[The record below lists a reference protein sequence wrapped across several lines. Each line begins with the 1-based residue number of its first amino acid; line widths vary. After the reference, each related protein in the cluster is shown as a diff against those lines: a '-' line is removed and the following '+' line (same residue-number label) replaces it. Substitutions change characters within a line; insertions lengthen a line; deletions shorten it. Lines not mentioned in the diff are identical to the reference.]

1 MREPAAV
8 KEQVEGDERAA
19 ARAGGEVSVGPR
31 SDDAA
36 CAHCGLPVP
45 PALIDPAAE
54 QQFCCHGCRSVHAVL
69 RGHGLG
75 RFYQLAEP
83 DQRQPARVT
92 GRSYEELDD
101 PGFQQR
107 ACETRPDGLLSTE
120 LYLEGIHCTACVWL
134 VEAAPRLAPGL
145 VEARLDLG
153 RSLARVSWRPD
164 QIALSRVARLLD
176 SLGYPVHP
184 YRSIDLQQMRR
195 REDRQLLMRIGV
207 AAAVA
212 GNVMLIAI
220 ALYAGM
226 FSGIEPSYERF
237 FRWISLTI
245 SIPAVFWSGGVF
257 FRGALAA
264 LRARTLHMDLPLTIG
279 ILAGFGWGAV
289 NTVRGA
295 GEVYFDSLTVLIFL
309 LLVGRWLQRRQQ
321 RRAADATELLYSL
334 TPRRARLVQGAVQ
347 GDGAATEGVREVPV
361 EAVLPGA
368 TVEVRAGES
377 IPVDGRVIDG
387 SSTINA
393 ALLTGES
400 RPARVAVGDRVH
412 AGTLN
417 VGARLRVEVTATGE
431 QTRVGQLMA
440 QVEQHARR
448 RAPIVQLADRIAGA
462 FVAVVLLLATVTALI
477 WLELDP
483 SQALD
488 NAIALLIV
496 TCPCALGLATPLAVA
511 VGIGRAARRGILI
524 KGGDALERLA
534 HPSSMLLDKTGTV
547 TEGRVALVGWHGDPS
562 VEPAVA
568 ALEQHSA
575 HPLARAA
582 VEALPATDAVAEQVR
597 ELPGAGI
604 EGTIGG
610 VRYQV
615 GSPAWV
621 GAAVDQTPA
630 WVEAQIARWVAEHQT
645 PVLVAREGQVVA
657 AAAFGDP
664 VRADARAALDRLRAQ
679 GWQLALLSGDH
690 PRLVATVARALGLSE
705 QRSEGGATPE
715 RKLAR
720 VEQELARAPVV
731 MVGDGVNDAAA
742 LAAATAG
749 VAMHGGA
756 EASLAVADVYI
767 GTPGLAPL
775 CELVEGA
782 RSTLRLIRRNLL
794 VSLAYN
800 VVGAALAITGVITP
814 LIAAVLMPL
823 SSLSVVLSSYRSR
836 TFG

>member
-36 CAHCGLPVP
+36 CAHCGLLVP

-54 QQFCCHGCRSVHAVL
+54 HQFCCHGCRSVHAVL

-83 DQRQPARVT
+83 DQR
-92 GRSYEELDD
+92 

-153 RSLARVSWRPD
+153 RSLPRVSWRPD
-164 QIALSRVARLLD
+164 RIALSRVARLLD

-237 FRWISLTI
+237 FRWISLAI
-245 SIPAVFWSGGVF
+245 SIPAVFWSGSVF

-334 TPRRARLVQGAVQ
+334 TPRRARLVE
-347 GDGAATEGVREVPV
+347 GDAAATEGVREVPV

-377 IPVDGRVIDG
+377 IPVDGRVVDG

-400 RPARVAVGDRVH
+400 RPARVAVGDGVH

-483 SQALD
+483 NRALD

-547 TEGRVALVGWHGDPS
+547 TEGRVALVG
-562 VEPAVA
+562 
-568 ALEQHSA
+568 
-575 HPLARAA
+575 
-582 VEALPATDAVAEQVR
+582 
-597 ELPGAGI
+597 
-604 EGTIGG
+604 
-610 VRYQV
+610 
-615 GSPAWV
+615 
-621 GAAVDQTPA
+621 
-630 WVEAQIARWVAEHQT
+630 
-645 PVLVAREGQVVA
+645 
-657 AAAFGDP
+657 
-664 VRADARAALDRLRAQ
+664 
-679 GWQLALLSGDH
+679 
-690 PRLVATVARALGLSE
+690 
-705 QRSEGGATPE
+705 
-715 RKLAR
+715 
-720 VEQELARAPVV
+720 
-731 MVGDGVNDAAA
+731 
-742 LAAATAG
+742 
-749 VAMHGGA
+749 
-756 EASLAVADVYI
+756 
-767 GTPGLAPL
+767 
-775 CELVEGA
+775 
-782 RSTLRLIRRNLL
+782 
-794 VSLAYN
+794 
-800 VVGAALAITGVITP
+800 
-814 LIAAVLMPL
+814 
-823 SSLSVVLSSYRSR
+823 
-836 TFG
+836 